1 MLGRPRLPASLS
13 GARLE
18 RGRAGDELDDN
29 PLRRAARMCPARPV
43 VLRTRRPTRK
53 EREGIDESVCVLV
66 RCVAWVAAE
75 HADQRP
81 GYVVRRGQ
89 GVLASE
95 LDQVVAELYSAYQG
109 KPRAARRRLLGQ
121 HCCTASSTTQ
131 RHQAGVVT
139 GTSAIR
145 TVRQVLP

>member
-1 MLGRPRLPASLS
+1 MRL
-13 GARLE
+13 
-18 RGRAGDELDDN
+18 
-29 PLRRAARMCPARPV
+29 CV
-43 VLRTRRPTRK
+43 VLRGLPHIQTRV
-53 EREGIDESVCVLV
+53 S
-66 RCVAWVAAE
+66 
-75 HADQRP
+75 

-121 HCCTASSTTQ
+121 HCCTVSSTTQ

-139 GTSAIR
+139 GVPAIR
-145 TVRQVLP
+145 TARQVLP